1 MIDIHSHILPCKG
14 DDGSNSMENTF
25 SLVLSAQRQG
35 TSVMFAT
42 PHSEAFFR
50 EDEDVFLRF
59 DIMKRML
66 QSVFPDMEFYLGSE
80 IMCNA
85 ANMGEILRA
94 LESGKLATM
103 NDSRYVLVEFDA
115 EVQQDSVDDCLS
127 KLLDAKFIPIL
138 AHWERYV
145 NLHDRL
151 EYIRKLRQLGCLVQV
166 NVYSLEEH
174 GDERMRDW
182 ARALIGQKLVDFLGT
197 DCHKTW
203 FRPPSI
209 QQGMDW
215 LKENCRDRE
224 YLDAIIFKNADE
236 LLIKKEGEPIC

>member
-1 MIDIHSHILPCKG
+1 MIDIHSHILTCKG

-25 SLVLSAQRQG
+25 SMVLSAQRQG
-35 TSVMFAT
+35 VTAMFAT
-42 PHSEAFFR
+42 PHSEAFSR
-50 EDEDVFLRF
+50 RDVFLRF

-66 QSVFPDMEFYLGSE
+66 QSVFPDMGFYLGSE
-80 IMCNA
+80 VMCA
-85 ANMGEILRA
+85 PTDMGEILRA
-94 LESGKLATM
+94 LESEKLATM

-127 KLLDAKFIPIL
+127 KLLDAKFFPIL

-145 NLHDRL
+145 NLHNRL
-151 EYIRKLRQLGCLVQV
+151 DYIRKLRQLGCLVQV

-174 GDERMRDW
+174 GDERIRDW
-182 ARALIGQKLVDFLGT
+182 ARTLIGQKLVDFLGT

-215 LKENCRDRE
+215 LKEHCRDRE

-236 LLIKKEGEPIC
+236 LLIKKEGEHIC